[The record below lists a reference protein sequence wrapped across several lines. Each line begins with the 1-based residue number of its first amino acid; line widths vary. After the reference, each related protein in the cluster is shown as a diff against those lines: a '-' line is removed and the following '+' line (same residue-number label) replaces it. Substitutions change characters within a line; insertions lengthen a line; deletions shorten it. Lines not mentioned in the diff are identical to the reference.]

1 MCVEGRRIK
10 EGPRCRQ
17 PGGTL
22 ALRVVGGVSLDEEP
36 DHQSDDHEHEER
48 DPGEGEEVDGTL
60 DGVVDPYAE
69 EEDDR
74 KGDEDFLEVHILNS

>member
-1 MCVEGRRIK
+1 MCVKWRVEGV
-10 EGPRCRQ
+10 PRCRQ
-17 PGGTL
+17 PGVTL
-22 ALRVVGGVSLDEEP
+22 ALWVVSGISFDKEP
-36 DHQSDDHEHEER
+36 DHQSDDHQHQEG